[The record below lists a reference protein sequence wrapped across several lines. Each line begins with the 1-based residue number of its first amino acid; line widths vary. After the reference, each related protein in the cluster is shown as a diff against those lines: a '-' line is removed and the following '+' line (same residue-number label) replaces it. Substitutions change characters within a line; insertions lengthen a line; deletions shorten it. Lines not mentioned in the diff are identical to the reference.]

1 MKHTGWLVLVA
12 ALLLLVWA
20 RGNSADAQT
29 QPPIPLSP
37 FTLPEGFAAEV
48 FVEGLDLPTSI
59 AFAPDGTN
67 RLFVNELHT
76 GRIRIVEN
84 GVLRDDP
91 FATLE
96 TNVSGDF
103 PVEGENGLL
112 GLAFDKQYAANRY
125 VYVTYTVRTP
135 GGIFS
140 TIARFTD
147 VNNKGEDFTVLL
159 DSIPAVPGHQIQSL
173 ASGPDGKVYIS
184 VGDAYLDYEA
194 QNIDSPLGKI
204 LRMNPDGSLPD
215 DNPFPGFYTYA
226 YGLRNSFDLAF
237 NEAGELFS
245 TDNGPRRKDELNRI
259 VARGNYGWPIQLGEH
274 KPDAVFINP
283 LHTWRKIVSPT
294 GMVFYRGTQFP
305 AAYRGKLFLVLF
317 GSTFSKGPSS
327 IAKRV
332 QVVDV
337 DATLPTFEDFAVYTF
352 TGTGNI
358 LDITEGP
365 DGSLYLAEIFQGKI
379 YRISFG
385 G

>member
-1 MKHTGWLVLVA
+1 MKHTAWLVLVA
-12 ALLLLVWA
+12 TLLLLVWA
-20 RGNSADAQT
+20 RYNSADAQT
-29 QPPIPLSP
+29 ETQPPLP
-37 FTLPEGFAAEV
+37 FTLPEGFTAEV

-84 GVLRDDP
+84 DVLRDDP

-173 ASGPDGKVYIS
+173 TSGPDGKVYVS

-194 QNIDSPLGKI
+194 QNVDSPLGKI

-245 TDNGPRRKDELNRI
+245 VDNGPRRKDELNRV

-283 LHTWRKIVSPT
+283 LHTWRKIVSPA
-294 GMVFYRGTQFP
+294 GMVFYQGTQFP

-327 IAKRV
+327 VAKRV

-337 DATLPTFEDFAVYTF
+337 DATPPTFEDFAVYTF

-379 YRISFG
+379 FRISFG

>member
-1 MKHTGWLVLVA
+1 MLVA

-20 RGNSADAQT
+20 RCDSADAQVET
-29 QPPIPLSP
+29 QPPPPIPFSP

-48 FVEGLDLPTSI
+48 FVEGLNLPTSI

-67 RLFVNELHT
+67 RLFVNELQT

-84 GVLRDDP
+84 GVLRDEP

-96 TNVSGDF
+96 TNVSGGF

-112 GLAFDKQYAANRY
+112 GLAFDNQYAANRY

-135 GGIFS
+135 GGNFS
-140 TIARFTD
+140 TVARFTD

-173 ASGPDGKVYIS
+173 VSGPDGKVYVS

-194 QNIDSPLGKI
+194 QNLDSPLGKI

-237 NEAGELFS
+237 NEAGDLFS
-245 TDNGPRRKDELNRI
+245 ADNGPRRNDEFNRI
-259 VARGNYGWPIQLGEH
+259 VARGNYGWPIRLGEH
-274 KPDAVFINP
+274 APDSVLINP
-283 LHTWRKIVSPT
+283 LHTWRKIVSPN

-317 GSTFSKGPSS
+317 GSTFSEGPSA

-337 DATLPTFEDFAVYTF
+337 DATPPTFEDFAVYTF
-352 TGTGNI
+352 TGTGNP

-365 DGSLYLAEIFQGKI
+365 DGSLYLADIFQGRI
-379 YRISFG
+379 FRISFG